1 MNNLTPNLQL
11 SEEEI
16 SFVANAMKVWY
27 NIRERTKS
35 EEAMIDVLQKKFS
48 DAVRL
53 YKSELFMNGILK

>member
-16 SFVANAMKVWY
+16 SFVANAIKVWY

-48 DAVRL
+48 DAISLHRT
-53 YKSELFMNGILK
+53 ELFMNGIF

>member
-1 MNNLTPNLQL
+1 MDNLTPNLQL

-16 SFVANAMKVWY
+16 SFVANAIKVWY
-27 NIRERTKS
+27 NIRERSQS

-53 YKSELFMNGILK
+53 HRIELFMNGVF

>member
-1 MNNLTPNLQL
+1 MDNLTPNLQL

-16 SFVANAMKVWY
+16 SFVANAIKVWY

-53 YKSELFMNGILK
+53 HRAELLMNGIF

>member
-1 MNNLTPNLQL
+1 MDNLTPNLQL

-16 SFVANAMKVWY
+16 LFVANAIKVWY

-48 DAVRL
+48 DAISLHRT
-53 YKSELFMNGILK
+53 ELFMNGIF

>member
-16 SFVANAMKVWY
+16 SFVANAIKVWY

-35 EEAMIDVLQKKFS
+35 EEAMIDVLQKKFA
-48 DAVRL
+48 DAISLHRT
-53 YKSELFMNGILK
+53 ELFMNGIF